1 MDNVDED
8 ENENETK
15 TEDVDVDV
23 DVDEVIDTVVDN
35 DNDNDNDD
43 GNDTDTETTNQLG
56 KQWSGDTNKF
66 VVEEV
71 RKNKSIR
78 EGAAFDVIM
87 VQDSHTGT
95 LYENSDY
102 LVSFKGE
109 KETTGG
115 TITNEDP
122 NKIVVMEIPVVSGD
136 TSSEKVWF
144 QINKGGGTG
153 SDGDT
158 ENDKRE
164 NLEALTPY
172 LHPGRNPIRYLLLN
186 LEQHTIVG
194 MASANIFVYSQH
206 DSIVVSD
213 IDGTV
218 TKSNAAGL
226 LGTMGPFKETL
237 YGKVTHEGICHLLS
251 TLAASSKSE
260 KGTGNGTTQVV
271 YLTSRPTLLAN
282 QTRQFLVD
290 LKQPATSTTTTN
302 ESIVD
307 NESARTTANVNSNPL
322 KAAAMSS
329 YPKVIGSITPIANDI
344 GLPRGPLLGFGGKVS
359 KVLVM
364 ELISHTANEFKSKKL
379 WQQVVQPFREANNNN
394 DTDNENDTNHPT
406 FVAGFGN
413 NTRDMQAYHSIGM
426 DLHRIYMIDKKSRIV
441 TFDKKMEKDGN
452 DNNDTTDPATKDT
465 TTNHPTEFQS
475 EQFYK
480 DRIGTTFDEGYTDTK
495 LLFQLGF
502 YDHNEEKKA
511 NISKYLV
518 KK

>member
-1 MDNVDED
+1 MSDVD
-8 ENENETK
+8 ENETK
-15 TEDVDVDV
+15 TEDVDVD
-23 DVDEVIDTVVDN
+23 EVIDNVVDNNN
-35 DNDNDNDD
+35 DNDNDDD

-56 KQWSGDTNKF
+56 KQWSGDTTTF
-66 VVEEV
+66 VEEKRRSV
-71 RKNKSIR
+71 R

-87 VQDSHTGT
+87 VQDSEGT

-122 NKIVVMEIPVVSGD
+122 NKMVVLELLVPTDDLVPGD
-136 TSSEKVWF
+136 TISNKVWF

-153 SDGDT
+153 TGSDN
-158 ENDKRE
+158 ENGNEKDPKQE
-164 NLEALTPY
+164 NLQALKMY
-172 LHPGRNPIRYLLLN
+172 LHSGRNPMRYLLLN
-186 LEQHTIVG
+186 LELKTIVG
-194 MASANIFVYSQH
+194 MASASIFVYSQH

-226 LGTMGPFKETL
+226 LGTVGPFKEAL

-251 TLAASSKSE
+251 TLASQKHE
-260 KGTGNGTTQVV
+260 NENETGTTQVV

-282 QTRQFLVD
+282 QTRQFLID
-290 LKQPATSTTTTN
+290 LTQPATTSTTTTTN
-302 ESIVD
+302 ENTVVDDD
-307 NESARTTANVNSNPL
+307 NESARTTAN
-322 KAAAMSS
+322 KE
-329 YPKVIGSITPIANDI
+329 ANDI

-359 KVLVM
+359 NVLVM

-394 DTDNENDTNHPT
+394 NNTDSNENDTNHPT

-426 DLHRIYMIDKKSRIV
+426 DLRRIYMIDKKSRIV
-441 TFDKKMEKDGN
+441 IFDKKMEDDDKN
-452 DNNDTTDPATKDT
+452 ETDPATTVT
-465 TTNHPTEFQS
+465 TATNNRPTDFQS

-495 LLFQLGF
+495 LMFQLGF

-511 NISKYLV
+511 NISKYFGG
-518 KK
+518 KMNK

>member
-1 MDNVDED
+1 MSDVD
-8 ENENETK
+8 ENETK
-15 TEDVDVDV
+15 TEDVDV

-35 DNDNDNDD
+35 GNDNENDD
-43 GNDTDTETTNQLG
+43 GNDTDTETTTNQLG
-56 KQWSGDTNKF
+56 TQWSGDTTTF
-66 VVEEV
+66 VEEK
-71 RKNKSIR
+71 RKSVR

-87 VQDSHTGT
+87 VQDSEGT

-122 NKIVVMEIPVVSGD
+122 NKMVVLELLVPTDDLVPGD
-136 TSSEKVWF
+136 TVSDKVWF
-144 QINKGGGTG
+144 QINKGVTGTG
-153 SDGDT
+153 SDG
-158 ENDKRE
+158 ENENEKDPKQE
-164 NLEALTPY
+164 NLKALKMY
-172 LHPGRNPIRYLLLN
+172 LHSGRNPMRYLLLN

-226 LGTMGPFKETL
+226 LGTVGPFKEAL

-251 TLAASSKSE
+251 TLASQKNE
-260 KGTGNGTTQVV
+260 NENENGTTQVV

-282 QTRQFLVD
+282 QTRQFLIE
-290 LKQPATSTTTTN
+290 LTQPATTSTATTTN
-302 ESIVD
+302 ENTVDDD
-307 NESARTTANVNSNPL
+307 NESARTTAN
-322 KAAAMSS
+322 KE
-329 YPKVIGSITPIANDI
+329 ANDI

-359 KVLVM
+359 NVLVM

-394 DTDNENDTNHPT
+394 NNTDSNENDTNHPT

-441 TFDKKMEKDGN
+441 IFDKKMEKDDDKN
-452 DNNDTTDPATKDT
+452 ETDPATKEDT
-465 TTNHPTEFQS
+465 TTTTNNHPTDFQS

-495 LLFQLGF
+495 LFYQLGF

-511 NISKYLV
+511 NISKYFGGKMNKWIL
-518 KK
+518 